1 MGKVITSILDPV
13 RPASGELLLQKSII
27 GRWQD
32 VSTLLARVMAII
44 AIFSLALSP
53 NVVKITLPA
62 AVLFS
67 LLSGNWQKKY
77 QLLKKNSV
85 VILAIILVLLFA
97 IGTLYSKAP
106 WSQIATGFFKYTK
119 ILYLLFLLPLFAE
132 QKWRKIATNT
142 LIVSIFLDIVVCF
155 LVSRGIIVDKQFY
168 PGGYAH
174 YAINTS
180 AILGFVEFVLINRAI
195 DIKKYRWF
203 YLFLFCIGF
212 YSLFFPYTE
221 RTGQLVFLGLI
232 VLGLWQ
238 RFSWRGIVTSFVV
251 LPLLVGGLFLFSPSF
266 HGRVVAGVSDI
277 VTYKKNAITSVGLRL
292 AFAQYSFKAI
302 KAHPIF
308 GNGTGSFMSVYATTG
323 GPCINGSVP
332 CVDLQDPHNEYVI
345 LAVQLG
351 GLGLICLLLWL
362 TMQWFDTRKL
372 PLSEK
377 RLAQGIILSF
387 IIIGFCNTALFIGLS
402 GLFYI
407 VFLSVYFAARYDN
420 NLNIT

>member
-1 MGKVITSILDPV
+1 MRFRIMDKVT
-13 RPASGELLLQKSII
+13 
-27 GRWQD
+27 
-32 VSTLLARVMAII
+32 TLLARSMAII

-53 NVVKITLPA
+53 NIVKIALPA
-62 AVLFS
+62 ATLFS

-77 QLLKKNSV
+77 QLLNKNSV
-85 VILAIILVLLFA
+85 VILAVILVLLFA

-106 WSQIATGFFKYTK
+106 LSQIATGFFKYTK

-132 QKWRKIATNT
+132 QKWRRIATNT
-142 LIVSIFLDIVVCF
+142 LIISIFLDIFVFF

-180 AILGFVEFVLINRAI
+180 AILGFIEFVLIRRAI
-195 DIKKYRWF
+195 DIKKCRWL
-203 YLFLFCIGF
+203 YLVLFCIGF
-212 YSLFFPYTE
+212 YSLFFLYTE
-221 RTGQLVFLGLI
+221 RTGQAVFFGLVIL
-232 VLGLWQ
+232 VLWQ
-238 RFSWRGIVTSFVV
+238 RFSWRGIVASLIV
-251 LPLLVGGLFLFSPSF
+251 LPLLISGLFLFSPNF
-266 HGRVVAGVSDI
+266 HDRLVAGVSDI
-277 VTYKKNAITSVGLRL
+277 AAYNEANKGKGTSLGLRL

-308 GNGTGSFMSVYATTG
+308 GSGTGSFMSVYATTG
-323 GPCINGSVP
+323 GPCIDTKVP
-332 CVDLQDPHNEYVI
+332 CTNLQDPHNEYVI

-351 GLGLICLLLWL
+351 SLGLICILLWL
-362 TMQWFDTRKL
+362 TMQWLDSRKL
-372 PLSEK
+372 PLPEK
-377 RLAQGIILSF
+377 YLVQGVIISF

-420 NLNIT
+420 DLKII